1 MRMKVSPVRLA
12 DRRQAQE
19 MVERHPA
26 LDPVRVV
33 ALERLSQVE
42 SHSDDFDELTGHSPM
57 IIGDV
62 RQTCAALL
70 DLMSVADEDHMKA
83 IRKQCKGA

>member
-42 SHSDDFDELTGHSPM
+42 SHSDDFDELTCVSACKSDPHLGD
-57 IIGDV
+57 IGV
-62 RQTCAALL
+62 Q
-70 DLMSVADEDHMKA
+70 K
-83 IRKQCKGA
+83 